1 MIPTEFICYAA
12 TYARS
17 GTYNSV
23 KHTNQPN
30 MKVDLQ
36 SAMYGDQAKRMRI
49 MKETAMFII
58 PYLVFLLSKQHK
70 YLQESFTRRY
80 FY

>member
-23 KHTNQPN
+23 QDTNQPN

-36 SAMYGDQAKRMRI
+36 SN
-49 MKETAMFII
+49 
-58 PYLVFLLSKQHK
+58 V
-70 YLQESFTRRY
+70 RRLGEAY
-80 FY
+80 ENYERNGHVYNSIFSILTFQIA